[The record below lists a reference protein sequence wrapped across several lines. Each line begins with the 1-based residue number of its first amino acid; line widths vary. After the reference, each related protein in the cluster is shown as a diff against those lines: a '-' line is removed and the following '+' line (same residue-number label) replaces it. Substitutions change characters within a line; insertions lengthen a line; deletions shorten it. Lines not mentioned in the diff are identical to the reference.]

1 VFRGVEAIFHEE
13 TVYHDSGYPMVDLI
27 VDPTD
32 KHPLRIENAT
42 FAEIIELIT

>member
-1 VFRGVEAIFHEE
+1 
-13 TVYHDSGYPMVDLI
+13 LI